1 MANARKSERLHHE
14 LVPATVRLPEIRLEH
29 QIAAAYGGREE
40 IVDAVQR
47 LLREQA
53 LKTR

>member
-1 MANARKSERLHHE
+1 MASIAPALILAERLAQPRC
-14 LVPATVRLPEIRLEH
+14 VFREIRLEH

>member
-1 MANARKSERLHHE
+1 MSAFGGKASSLKS
-14 LVPATVRLPEIRLEH
+14 ASSIK
-29 QIAAAYGGREE
+29 IAAAYGGREE